1 MPFEDIG
8 CIHNIKHG
16 IIPLKWHNWLKKI
29 PRRALSHM
37 KAVLIFFAKWIDIF
51 PAWYYPTTVELL
63 SWVEIN
69 ISHDWSRTWTDHHV
83 ACFTSTRVG
92 RIHTTF
98 LWYFNIYF
106 FCCNL
111 TKGHVIFGSKINVLA
126 TELQKSIACVIAGGF
141 IFR

>member
-8 CIHNIKHG
+8 CIHNIKYG

-98 LWYFNIYF
+98 LFYFNIYLFLLQFEQKAMWFLARKLMFWPRRFKRISLVLLLVVLF
-106 FCCNL
+106 F
-111 TKGHVIFGSKINVLA
+111 
-126 TELQKSIACVIAGGF
+126 
-141 IFR
+141 